1 MFINRKESPMP
12 KLTSS
17 AKLRSAISAF
27 CLLGIM
33 VVACKYSSL
42 PGAKMNMFE
51 GSNAQDGA
59 AKIKAKLGVDDV
71 KVSSMEIHEN
81 RLEIIVQ
88 DPKKPKNY
96 DKYTYEKGAV
106 KGPEPVQAMV
116 LGNQE
121 LTADKLPLFNLNDI
135 NLAATPDVCRK
146 ATLRAQIEDGKPD
159 VISIEF
165 DSASNTR
172 SKEENE
178 KKQAEMKK
186 LDPLQQVRQPF
197 SDLVPTWRIWIK
209 GPRATKYFYAD
220 AKGNLSDH

>member
-1 MFINRKESPMP
+1 MP
-12 KLTSS
+12 KLTPS

-146 ATLRAQIEDGKPD
+146 AALRAQIEDGKPD

>member
-1 MFINRKESPMP
+1 MP

-17 AKLRSAISAF
+17 ARLRSAISAF

-146 ATLRAQIEDGKPD
+146 AALRAQIEDGKPD
-159 VISIEF
+159 VISIEL

-186 LDPLQQVRQPF
+186 LDPLQQARQPF